1 MALQSA
7 LSRPEVLRQLRDRTF
22 DLLVVGGG
30 INGCGIAR
38 DAAMRGLSVA
48 LVEKNDFGSGT
59 SGRSSRMIHGGVRY
73 LEHGHFRLVAEASSE
88 RRILLRIAPHLVQ
101 PMEFVWPL
109 YAGGRVPRWKL
120 LAGLGLYDA
129 FAAFRNTRRHERL
142 SARGVLAR
150 EPAIRADE
158 LTGGAVYYDA
168 VTDDARL
175 TLANALAARAAGAL
189 VLNHAEAVIG
199 QSLQSPVL
207 LNDRL
212 TDREVHVTARAVVV
226 AVGPWD
232 RSVRGTKGSHVLVS
246 RARTGQERAITFLSA
261 EDQRVLFMVPDG
273 DMTLIGTTD
282 VPTTE
287 SPETVRASTQEI
299 DYLLRSASAVLACD
313 PLRSRDVVAA
323 WAAIRPL
330 AAQAPTREPAS
341 LSREHAIE
349 MRNGAIVVTGGKL
362 TTYRRVA
369 AEVVDRVVK
378 ELRMSL
384 PPAHTDRVP
393 LPGADRQAR
402 IVQAISENPA
412 LSGRIT
418 PESAHRKAELAVA
431 ARDEAAQTLGD
442 LLIRRTRIAFR
453 LGDRGLATAPA
464 VADVV
469 APILGWDKARRNV
482 EVERFAEEVDA
493 MFSVAAPARGER
505 PRALSASRS
514 PYRVSS

>member
-1 MALQSA
+1 MAQPSA
-7 LSRPEVLRQLRDRTF
+7 LSRAEVLHQLGERTF
-22 DLLVVGGG
+22 DLLIAGGG

-48 LVEKNDFGSGT
+48 LIEKNDFGSGT

-73 LEHGHFRLVAEASSE
+73 LEHGHFRLVAEASRE
-88 RRILLRIAPHLVQ
+88 RRILLRTAPHLVQ

-120 LAGLGLYDA
+120 FAGLSLYDA

-150 EPAIRADE
+150 EPAIRADD
-158 LTGGAVYYDA
+158 LTGGAIYYDA

-175 TLANALAARAAGAL
+175 TLANALAARNAGAV
-189 VLNHAEAVIG
+189 VLNHAEVLAD
-199 QSLQSPVL
+199 QSFLSPILVR
-207 LNDRL
+207 DRL
-212 TDREVHVTARAVVV
+212 SGDDVRVSARSVVV

-232 RSVRGTKGSHVLVS
+232 RGVRGTKGSHVLVS
-246 RARTGQERAITFLSA
+246 RARTGHDRAITFLSA
-261 EDQRVLFMVPDG
+261 EDQRVLFMVPDE

-282 VPTTE
+282 LPTTE
-287 SPETVRASTQEI
+287 SPETVRASAPEI

-313 PLRSRDVVAA
+313 PLRTRDVVAA

-330 AAQAPTREPAS
+330 AAQPPTGEPAS

-349 MRNGAIVVTGGKL
+349 ARSGAITVTGGKL
-362 TTYRRVA
+362 TTYRLVA

-378 ELRMSL
+378 QLRISL
-384 PPAHTDRVP
+384 PGAATDRVP

-402 IVQAISENPA
+402 IVQAITENSA

-418 PESAHRKAELAVA
+418 PESAHRKAELMVAV
-431 ARDEAAQTLGD
+431 RDEMAQTLGD

-453 LGDRGLATAPA
+453 LADRGVTVAPA
-464 VADVV
+464 VADLV
-469 APILGWDKARRNV
+469 APILGWDTARRAM
-482 EVERFAEEVDA
+482 EVERFAGEVDA
-493 MFSVAAPARGER
+493 MFSLAEPGRGER

>member
-1 MALQSA
+1 MAQHSA
-7 LSRPEVLRQLRDRTF
+7 LSRLHVLRQLGERTF
-22 DLLVVGGG
+22 DMLIVGGG
-30 INGCGIAR
+30 INGCGVAR

-48 LVEKNDFGSGT
+48 LIEKNDFGSGT

-73 LEHGHFRLVAEASSE
+73 LEHGHFRLVAEASRE
-88 RRILLRIAPHLVQ
+88 RRILLRIAPHLVR

-109 YAGGRVPRWKL
+109 YAGSRVPRWKL

-129 FAAFRNTRRHERL
+129 FAAFRNARRHERL
-142 SARGVLAR
+142 SVGGVLTR
-150 EPAIRADE
+150 EPAIRADG

-175 TLANALAARAAGAL
+175 TLANALAARDAGAL
-189 VLNHAEAVIG
+189 VLNHAEVATD
-199 QSLQSPVL
+199 QSFQSPIIV
-207 LNDRL
+207 NDRL
-212 TDREVHVTARAVVV
+212 SDGDVRVSARAVVV

-261 EDQRVLFMVPDG
+261 EDQRVLFMVPDE

-282 VPTTE
+282 LPTME

-313 PLRSRDVVAA
+313 PLRTRDVVSA

-330 AAQAPTREPAS
+330 AAQPSTDEPAS

-349 MRNGAIVVTGGKL
+349 ARGGAIIVTGGKL
-362 TTYRRVA
+362 TTYRQVA
-369 AEVVDRVVK
+369 AEVVDLAVK
-378 ELRMSL
+378 QLGMSL
-384 PPAHTDRVP
+384 PRAHTDRVQ

-402 IVQAISENPA
+402 VVQAITENPA
-412 LSGRIT
+412 LSGRVT
-418 PESAHRKAELAVA
+418 PESAHRKAELIVA
-431 ARDEAAQTLGD
+431 ARDEIARTLGD

-453 LGDRGLATAPA
+453 LGDRGFAIAPA
-464 VADVV
+464 VADLI
-469 APILGWDKARRNV
+469 APILGWDKARRDV
-482 EVERFAEEVDA
+482 EVERFAGEVEA
-493 MFSVAAPARGER
+493 MFSAAPPR
-505 PRALSASRS
+505 PRRTAARA
-514 PYRVSS
+514 YG